1 MSDTLKKSL
10 VVLSSLALLTGLI
23 VWSQTHTVRAET
35 VQLTQDPGPL
45 LGDTVDLKSW
55 SDRKGRTLAEVNG
68 GHSLALIAFV
78 TPDCDACQKT
88 KTAMQSLRER
98 AGKANIAYYVLV
110 VPNGTDAQSS
120 FSYADSLKI
129 DAEAF
134 VWSNSEAKPPVTLTM
149 PAPFHLMLTNEG
161 LVVNKWAGVPSSV
174 STQ

>member
-1 MSDTLKKSL
+1 MSSNPAKSL
-10 VVLSSLALLTGLI
+10 VIIASFALLTGLI
-23 VWSQTHTVRAET
+23 VWSQPHTTRAAA
-35 VQLTQDPGPL
+35 VQDAGPAV
-45 LGDTVDLKSW
+45 GDTIDLKSW

-68 GHSLALIAFV
+68 RRSLALIAFV
-78 TPDCDACQKT
+78 SPNCDTCAKT
-88 KTAMQSLRER
+88 KDAMDSLRER
-98 AGKANIAYYVLV
+98 AGKANIAYYVV
-110 VPNGTDAQSS
+110 VIPNGADPQSY

-134 VWSNSEAKPPVTLTM
+134 VWSNAEAKPPVTLSTM

>member
-1 MSDTLKKSL
+1 MSSSPTKSF
-10 VVLSSLALLTGLI
+10 VIFTSFALLTAL
-23 VWSQTHTVRAET
+23 VLWSQPHATRAAV
-35 VQLTQDPGPL
+35 VQDAGPAI
-45 LGDTVDLKSW
+45 GDTIDLKSW

-68 GHSLALIAFV
+68 RRSLALVAFV
-78 TPDCDACQKT
+78 TPNCDACAKT
-88 KTAMQSLRER
+88 KDAMDSLRER
-98 AGKANIAYYVLV
+98 AGKANIAYYVV
-110 VPNGTDAQSS
+110 VLPNGTDPQSY

-134 VWSNSEAKPPVTLTM
+134 VWSNSDAKPPATLSTM